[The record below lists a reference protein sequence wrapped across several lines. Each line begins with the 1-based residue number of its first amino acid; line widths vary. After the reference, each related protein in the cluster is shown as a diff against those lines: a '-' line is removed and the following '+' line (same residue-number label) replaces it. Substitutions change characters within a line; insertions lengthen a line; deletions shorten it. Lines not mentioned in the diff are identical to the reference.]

1 VVNESSFFL
10 GKSINLC
17 PPGQGPAVK
26 TVNLEHK
33 VKAKRNPKYGMIKI
47 EVDAGDS
54 IDGLFEKEEKYVGMY
69 NEFIGGINL
78 NPQKLN

>member
-1 VVNESSFFL
+1 
-10 GKSINLC
+10 
-17 PPGQGPAVK
+17 
-26 TVNLEHK
+26 
-33 VKAKRNPKYGMIKI
+33 MIKI